1 METKINIENIVDL
14 EKLKLDTNLNVDI
27 TINSIQN
34 KYDLL
39 FDSIT
44 FDNLNTLVHNIIFKN
59 KIQDLYIKK
68 IQVFK
73 HNEKIK
79 FEKNLNNTTKLLSEF
94 SFILLLEGNEL
105 NIKTNN
111 GAQNL
116 QIGDLFIFK
125 TLDFLIDDSTIE
137 DRIIL
142 LGSYAF
148 NLFNQNNV
156 KKVII

>member
-105 NIKTNN
+105 KIKTNN

>member
-142 LGSYAF
+142 LGSYAL